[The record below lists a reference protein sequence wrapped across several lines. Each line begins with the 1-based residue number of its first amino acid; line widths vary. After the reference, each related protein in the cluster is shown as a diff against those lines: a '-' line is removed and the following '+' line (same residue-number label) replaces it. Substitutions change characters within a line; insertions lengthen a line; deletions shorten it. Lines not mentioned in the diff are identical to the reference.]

1 MKRKI
6 EVTATDIKKGEPVAV
21 YTCPIGRAINR
32 TLRIK
37 SVYVADLIEYS
48 KGGKNFVANL
58 PARVEKFIDRFDA
71 GKSVKPFSF
80 TLESIE
86 QK

>member
-6 EVTATDIKKGEPVAV
+6 EVTATDIKKGEPFNV
-21 YTCPIGRAINR
+21 YTCPIGRAISR

-37 SVYVADLIEYS
+37 SVYVAELIEYHKS
-48 KGGKNFVANL
+48 GKYFVATL
-58 PARVEKFIDRFDA
+58 PVKVEKFIDRFDG
-71 GKSVKPFSF
+71 GKLVKPFSF

-86 QK
+86 Q